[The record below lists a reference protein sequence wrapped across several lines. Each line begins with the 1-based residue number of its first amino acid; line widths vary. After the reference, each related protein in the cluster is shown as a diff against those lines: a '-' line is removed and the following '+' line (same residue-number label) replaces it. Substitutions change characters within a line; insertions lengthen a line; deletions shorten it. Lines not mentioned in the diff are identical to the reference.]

1 MDEKERELRQK
12 LAAKLDEARNLTN
25 GGKLEEARAAAD
37 AAKELRK
44 QIDLHEELRATDT
57 GGKTTPIDEP
67 KADDERSFDIKKE
80 YRSAFQK
87 YIKYGK
93 DAELTDDEQR
103 ALKEMKTQARSM
115 SEGEKASGGILVPE
129 DISFDIIKQKK
140 TKRSVRNLV
149 GVKTVG
155 TLSGSRPKRRGT
167 DMRMKKVGEKTKIDE
182 MDTPQYSE
190 INYKVRKYAGIFEVT
205 NELMADSAV
214 SIDEELRDWY
224 SEISLNTEN
233 AEVFYGPGGED
244 DCEGIFTSTQYRTL
258 KCPAEVDVKTL
269 RKLKN
274 MVDASYRAGA
284 KFVMN
289 TSATE
294 TLADIKY
301 SDGKS
306 VLVPDPTKA
315 DVFTLFGFQVEIF
328 DDIKNENGK
337 TKIAFGN
344 FEVGYYFF
352 DRKSLEAKTTDV
364 GGDAFENDTTLT
376 RVIQRFDGKPANE
389 DAIVIL
395 TDVPVSE

>member
-1 MDEKERELRQK
+1 
-12 LAAKLDEARNLTN
+12 
-25 GGKLEEARAAAD
+25 
-37 AAKELRK
+37 
-44 QIDLHEELRATDT
+44 
-57 GGKTTPIDEP
+57 
-67 KADDERSFDIKKE
+67 
-80 YRSAFQK
+80 
-87 YIKYGK
+87 
-93 DAELTDDEQR
+93 
-103 ALKEMKTQARSM
+103 
-115 SEGEKASGGILVPE
+115 
-129 DISFDIIKQKK
+129 
-140 TKRSVRNLV
+140 
-149 GVKTVG
+149 
-155 TLSGSRPKRRGT
+155 
-167 DMRMKKVGEKTKIDE
+167 
-182 MDTPQYSE
+182 
-190 INYKVRKYAGIFEVT
+190 
-205 NELMADSAV
+205 
-214 SIDEELRDWY
+214 
-224 SEISLNTEN
+224 
-233 AEVFYGPGGED
+233 
-244 DCEGIFTSTQYRTL
+244 
-258 KCPAEVDVKTL
+258 
-269 RKLKN
+269 
-274 MVDASYRAGA
+274 
-284 KFVMN
+284 MN